1 MDAFFFSRCQHALRH
16 HIIFHK
22 KAIAALCI
30 QRFKRGAPRFL
41 GKASVK
47 NILFPVMCL
56 DEGNTFLKT
65 LIALFCRIDLRRPQ
79 NTTDLFCPCLHKF
92 FCRSPSTVF
101 VISCNKITKDR
112 VNSTVEQYKRHT
124 IILYRMK
131 RFGQAIVFFQ
141 CARCYHS

>member
-1 MDAFFFSRCQHALRH
+1 
-16 HIIFHK
+16 
-22 KAIAALCI
+22 
-30 QRFKRGAPRFL
+30 
-41 GKASVK
+41 
-47 NILFPVMCL
+47 MCL

-79 NTTDLFCPCLHKF
+79 NTTDLFRPCLHKF

-141 CARCYHS
+141 CARCYHGQAIDIFYHEALYYSTTAFHVIAAGTEKTIYPF